1 MDAQTNEIRVL
12 SVDECSE
19 ISGGVGPLVAAIV
32 LLGAAAAG
40 SLLAYCTA
48 SKEEVLV
55 PDIQFP
61 D

>member
-1 MDAQTNEIRVL
+1 MDTQTNEIRVL
-12 SVDECSE
+12 STDECE
-19 ISGGVGPLVAAIV
+19 DISGGVGPLFAALV
-32 LLGAAAAG
+32 LLGAAAGG